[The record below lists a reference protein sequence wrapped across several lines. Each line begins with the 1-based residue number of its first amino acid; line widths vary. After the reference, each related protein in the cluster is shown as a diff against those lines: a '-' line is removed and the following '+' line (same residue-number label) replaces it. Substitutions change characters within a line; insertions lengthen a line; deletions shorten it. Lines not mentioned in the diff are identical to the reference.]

1 MQFALKITFMAIFG
15 AIVNI
20 NTELTELPVEALRQ
34 YINARQAFL
43 SYQTALKVQKEYRGS
58 MLFREQDGHSYLV
71 RDYALGRNLPPDA
84 KIQKQAGLGRK
95 SPETEA
101 IYAKF
106 AKEKAEADERV
117 IQLKASVDKH
127 KRLNKALFVGRVDEK
142 IVDIIEGLSKS
153 GLSDHFLVIGTNAM
167 YAYEASAGVR
177 IEERHLATNDLDLL
191 WDDRKKLKLAVSN
204 ELAEKGMLGFLQKID
219 KTFKLKEDQLYTA
232 ENADGYEVDII
243 RRITPGVVFDGKRV
257 TDHEDDFW
265 AIKIKNADWLLS
277 APKYKEVIVSST
289 GRMAQM
295 TTVDPRAFV
304 LFKLWVSEQ
313 ASREAIKKTKD
324 VLQAAVITE
333 LIKEKLPQ
341 LSFEDIKVF
350 PSEVVSKI
358 RKMKP

>member
-1 MQFALKITFMAIFG
+1 M
-15 AIVNI
+15 NI
-20 NTELTELPVEALRQ
+20 NTELTELPVESLRQ

-43 SYQTALKVQKEYRGS
+43 SYQNALKVQKEYRGS
-58 MLFREQDGHSYLV
+58 MLFREQDGHTYLV
-71 RDYALGRNLPPDA
+71 RDYALGRNIPLNA
-84 KIQKQAGLGRK
+84 KVQKQAGLGRR

-106 AKEKAEADERV
+106 VKEKKEAEERV
-117 IQLKASVDKH
+117 AQLKISVDKH
-127 KRLNKALFVGRVDEK
+127 KRLNKAQFVGRVDEK

-153 GLSDHFLVIGTNAM
+153 GLSEHFLVIGTNAM

-204 ELAEKGMLGFLQKID
+204 ELTDKGMLGFLQKID

-243 RRITPGVVFDGKRV
+243 RRITPGLLFDGKRV

-265 AIKIKNADWLLS
+265 AAKIKNADWLLS
-277 APKYKEVIVSST
+277 APKFKEVIVSST

-304 LFKLWVSEQ
+304 LFKLWVAEQ
-313 ASREAIKKTKD
+313 PTREAVKRTKD
-324 VLQAAVITE
+324 ILQSRVIIE
-333 LIKEKLPQ
+333 LIKEKLPH
-341 LSFEDIKVF
+341 LNFDDIKVF
-350 PSEVVSKI
+350 PLDVVSKI
-358 RKMKP
+358 KKMKP